1 MTGDEQTSRPFAIQ
15 WSCRARADLA
25 AIGDH
30 IAADNPPAALRW
42 VDRLISDVERAAAM
56 PLAGRI
62 VPEYADRRDIREL
75 FRRSYRIV
83 YRVGD
88 EAIEVLT
95 IFEGHRLF
103 PEEAIPDS
111 NE

>member
-1 MTGDEQTSRPFAIQ
+1 VR
-15 WSCRARADLA
+15 
-25 AIGDH
+25 
-30 IAADNPPAALRW
+30 
-42 VDRLISDVERAAAM
+42 
-56 PLAGRI
+56 
-62 VPEYADRRDIREL
+62 
-75 FRRSYRIV
+75 
-83 YRVGD
+83 D